1 MIFYRKIIYFKFKN
15 GCIHWEKSKKT
26 EKDKI
31 YDETV
36 IYFYYF
42 MPSI

>member
-1 MIFYRKIIYFKFKN
+1 MAAFTGKN
-15 GCIHWEKSKKT
+15 T